1 MKQHKYLRVL
11 VLVSVLA
18 GIAAWQIKRE
28 YRPPMLKAGVRL
40 YAYIANAGDGTVS
53 VVDLVALKD
62 IATIPVGPNPAGLR
76 VLTPRKEIWGVSGS
90 SSSGS
95 SSSSGGDSGYA
106 WVISVE
112 AGRVTS
118 RIPVGPL
125 PSAVEFSADGQRAYV
140 ASSGSNQVVRIDT
153 AKKQIV
159 GRARTGRRPWLARL
173 TPNGRLLLV
182 PNRDD
187 STLQI
192 FDAQT
197 LASLA
202 AVGVAEHPEQVV
214 VLPDSS
220 AAFVSAGDAKEISVV
235 DLKRDVLLTNLQLG
249 GAPHAMILKP
259 DGGELYVTVPDLH
272 AIEIINTW
280 TTEIAE
286 SMLVGLAPE
295 SGVLNANADALYLSD
310 SAAGRV
316 LPIAIAARHLALPIP
331 VGRDPVT
338 CRMDPSG
345 ELLLVANQQSNDLA
359 VIRLRTSS
367 LLTMV
372 PVGSH
377 PTDIVSLLF

>member
-1 MKQHKYLRVL
+1 MKQNKYLRVL
-11 VLVSVLA
+11 VLVVVLA
-18 GIAAWQIKRE
+18 GIAVWQIKRE
-28 YRPPMLKAGVRL
+28 YRPPVLKAGARL

-76 VLTPRKEIWGVSGS
+76 VLAPRKEIWGVA
-90 SSSGS
+90 GS

-106 WVISVE
+106 WVISAE
-112 AGRVTS
+112 PGRVTS

-125 PSAVEFSADGQRAYV
+125 PSAVEFSADGQGAYL

-153 AKKQIV
+153 ATKQIV
-159 GRARTGRRPWLARL
+159 GRAHTGRRPWLART

-197 LASLA
+197 LVPLA
-202 AVGVAEHPEQVV
+202 TVGVAEHPEQLA

-220 AAFVSAGDAKEISVV
+220 AAFVSATDAKEISVV
-235 DLKRDVLLTNLQLG
+235 DLKRNVLLTNLQLG

-316 LPIAIAARHLALPIP
+316 LPIAIGARHLALPIP
-331 VGRDPVT
+331 VGREPVT

>member
-1 MKQHKYLRVL
+1 MHDKAEMKHKSYLRLAVLCAVL
-11 VLVSVLA
+11 VP
-18 GIAAWQIKRE
+18 IAAWEIKRE

-53 VVDLVALKD
+53 LVDLVALKT
-62 IATIPVGPNPAGLR
+62 IATIPVGPTPSGLR
-76 VLTPRKEIWGVSGS
+76 VLAPRREIWGVSNS
-90 SSSGS
+90 SPSDG
-95 SSSSGGDSGYA
+95 GYA
-106 WVISVE
+106 WVMGAE
-112 AGRVTS
+112 TGRVS
-118 RIPVGPL
+118 ARIAVGSF
-125 PSAVEFSADGQRAYV
+125 PSAVEFSADGQSAYL
-140 ASSGSNQVVRIDT
+140 ASTGSNQVIRIDS
-153 AKKQIV
+153 AAKQIT
-159 GRARTGRRPWLARL
+159 GHARTGRRPWLARL
-173 TPNGRLLLV
+173 TPNGREVLV

-192 FDAQT
+192 FDAQA
-197 LASLA
+197 LAPLA
-202 AVGVAEHPEQVV
+202 TVGVAEHPEQVV
-214 VLPDSS
+214 VLPDNS
-220 AAFVSAGDAKEISVV
+220 AAFVSAADAKEISVV
-235 DLKRDVLLTNLQLG
+235 DLKRNVLLTNLQLG

-295 SGVLNANADALYLSD
+295 TGVLSANADALYLSD

-316 LPIAIAARHLALPIP
+316 LPIAIGVRHLAPPIT

-338 CRMDPSG
+338 CRIDPSG
-345 ELLLVANQQSNDLA
+345 ELLLVANQESNDLA

>member
-1 MKQHKYLRVL
+1 MRHKKYLRMIVL
-11 VLVSVLA
+11 VVVLA
-18 GIAAWQIKRE
+18 AIAGWQIRRE
-28 YRPPMLKAGVRL
+28 YRPPVLKAGLRL
-40 YAYIANAGDGTVS
+40 YAYIANAGDGSVS
-53 VVDLVALKD
+53 VVDLVALKA
-62 IATIPVGPNPAGLR
+62 IATIPVGPVPSGLR
-76 VLTPRKEIWGVSGS
+76 VLTPRKEIWGVSRLS
-90 SSSGS
+90 SL
-95 SSSSGGDSGYA
+95 SGGDGGYA
-106 WVISVE
+106 WVIS
-112 AGRVTS
+112 ADTGRVIS
-118 RIPVGPL
+118 RIAVGPF
-125 PSAVEFSADGQRAYV
+125 PSPVEFSADGQRAYI
-140 ASSGSNQVVRIDT
+140 ASSGSNQIVRIET
-153 AKKQIV
+153 ATKQIS

-187 STLQI
+187 SSLQI

-197 LASLA
+197 LVSLA
-202 AVGVAEHPEQVV
+202 TVTVAEHPEEVV

-220 AAFVSAGDAKEISVV
+220 AAFVSAADAKEISVV
-235 DLKRDVLLTNLQLG
+235 DLKRNVLLSNLQLG

-280 TTEIAE
+280 TTEISE

-295 SGVLNANADALYLSD
+295 TGVLSANADALYLSD

-316 LPIAIAARHLALPIP
+316 LPIAIGARHLALPIT
-331 VGRDPVT
+331 VGREPVT
-338 CRMDPSG
+338 CTMDPSG
-345 ELLLVANQQSNDLA
+345 ELLLVANQESNDLA

-377 PTDIVSLLF
+377 PTEIVSLLF